1 MKKYQ
6 TLNQIEVKELL
17 VQKNTVLLDVRTED
31 EYWEVSVKDSLNI
44 PLHELEER
52 VVELDKN
59 KTYITFCRSGVRSKT
74 AALILLEEG
83 FTKGNTNLEIKFDKI
98 IFICYYNENKKLKE
112 SSNEKRSSYFK

>member
-17 VQKNTVLLDVRTED
+17 VQENTVLLDVRTED
-31 EYWEVSVKDSLNI
+31 EYWEESVRDSLNI

-52 VVELDKN
+52 AVELDKN

-83 FTKGNTNLEIKFDKI
+83 FTKVFNSQEGILTWK
-98 IFICYYNENKKLKE
+98 
-112 SSNEKRSSYFK
+112 

>member
-1 MKKYQ
+1 MKRRYQ

-17 VQKNTVLLDVRTED
+17 EKENAVLLDVRTED
-31 EYWEVSVKDSLNI
+31 EYWEQSVKDSLNI

-52 VVELDKN
+52 VEELEKD

-83 FTKGNTNLEIKFDKI
+83 FIKVFNSQDGILTWK
-98 IFICYYNENKKLKE
+98 
-112 SSNEKRSSYFK
+112 

>member
-6 TLNQIEVKELL
+6 TLNKIEVKELL
-17 VQKNTVLLDVRTED
+17 TQENTVLLDVRTED
-31 EYWEVSVKDSLNI
+31 EYWEESVEDSLNV

-83 FTKGNTNLEIKFDKI
+83 FAKVFNSQEGILTWK
-98 IFICYYNENKKLKE
+98 
-112 SSNEKRSSYFK
+112 

>member
-6 TLNQIEVKELL
+6 TLNKIEVKELL
-17 VQKNTVLLDVRTED
+17 TQENTVLLDVRTED
-31 EYWEVSVKDSLNI
+31 EYWEESVKESLNI

-59 KTYITFCRSGVRSKT
+59 KTYITFCRSGIRSKT

-83 FTKGNTNLEIKFDKI
+83 FTKVFNSQEGILTWK
-98 IFICYYNENKKLKE
+98 
-112 SSNEKRSSYFK
+112 

>member
-6 TLNQIEVKELL
+6 TLNQTEVKELL
-17 VQKNTVLLDVRTED
+17 AQENTVLLDVRTED
-31 EYWEVSVKDSLNI
+31 EYWEESVKGSLNI

-59 KTYITFCRSGVRSKT
+59 KTYITFCRSGIRSKT

-83 FTKGNTNLEIKFDKI
+83 FTK
-98 IFICYYNENKKLKE
+98 IFNSQEGILTWK
-112 SSNEKRSSYFK
+112 

>member
-6 TLNQIEVKELL
+6 TLNKIEVKELL
-17 VQKNTVLLDVRTED
+17 TQENTVLLDVRTED
-31 EYWEVSVKDSLNI
+31 EYWEESVKESLNI

-83 FTKGNTNLEIKFDKI
+83 FTKVFNSQEGILTWK
-98 IFICYYNENKKLKE
+98 
-112 SSNEKRSSYFK
+112 

>member
-17 VQKNTVLLDVRTED
+17 VQENTVLLDVRTEE
-31 EYWEVSVKDSLNI
+31 EYWEESVKDSLNI

-83 FTKGNTNLEIKFDKI
+83 FTKVFNSQEGILTWK
-98 IFICYYNENKKLKE
+98 
-112 SSNEKRSSYFK
+112 

>member
-6 TLNQIEVKELL
+6 TLNKIEVKELL
-17 VQKNTVLLDVRTED
+17 RQENTVLLDVRTED
-31 EYWEVSVKDSLNI
+31 EYWEESVEDSLNV

-52 VVELDKN
+52 VIELDKS

-83 FTKGNTNLEIKFDKI
+83 FTKVFNSQEGILTWK
-98 IFICYYNENKKLKE
+98 
-112 SSNEKRSSYFK
+112 

>member
-6 TLNQIEVKELL
+6 TLNKIEVKELL
-17 VQKNTVLLDVRTED
+17 TQENTVLLDVRTED
-31 EYWEVSVKDSLNI
+31 EYWEESVKDSLNI

-83 FTKGNTNLEIKFDKI
+83 FTKVFNSQEGILTWK
-98 IFICYYNENKKLKE
+98 
-112 SSNEKRSSYFK
+112 

>member
-17 VQKNTVLLDVRTED
+17 QQKDTVLLDVRTED
-31 EYWEVSVKDSLNI
+31 EYWEESVKDSLNI

-52 VVELDKN
+52 AIELDKD

-83 FTKGNTNLEIKFDKI
+83 FTKVFNSQEGIVTWK
-98 IFICYYNENKKLKE
+98 
-112 SSNEKRSSYFK
+112 

>member
-6 TLNQIEVKELL
+6 TLNKIEVKELL
-17 VQKNTVLLDVRTED
+17 VLNNTVLLDVRTED

-83 FTKGNTNLEIKFDKI
+83 FTKVFNSQEGILTWK
-98 IFICYYNENKKLKE
+98 
-112 SSNEKRSSYFK
+112 